1 MPLTKL
7 NVNDLMS
14 SELAYEIKI
23 RGLEVPSA
31 MDDKRKVLRGLLSQ
45 EQHGRN
51 FSESSF
57 SSGYD
62 SSEHRR
68 ICTRLLHLSNRIDR
82 LAPTS
87 EEEITQK
94 SRFKTQLVI
103 AESDLLAKLQLPT
116 GHSSP
121 APMPVTFN
129 PTQPMQTQPVTT
141 VAAPLPPL
149 AMNPQPFSPVSFTQQ
164 KKIPIFK
171 WGIRKFNGKTS
182 LIEFLELV
190 QSLMASR
197 GCNEMDLYAAAGDLF
212 EGIAWTWWHNGFVRG
227 AFHDWG
233 DLVRQLKDAFL
244 RDNYDINLIDEI
256 LRRKQGQR
264 EPVITFIAFMESQF
278 NRLTSNPFTEKDMVN
293 IIRRNFLPDYVKSSA
308 LYDILTLG
316 QLTSFCRK
324 LEDSFLTCQPGNRSD
339 SSLGNDAYSPAPRKP
354 IVCWNCEKLGHSS
367 QQCRSPRIKFCYD
380 CGMRNVTKSTC
391 PSCSK
396 NVLRHEVP
404 ALTPGPSHVQN
415 KGVTFSDP
423 NMKGKSTPDIDNS
436 EPQVTSNLGSKNFV
450 EPLIVS
456 KANDNRPYLSV
467 CIDNE
472 NITALLDSGSNA
484 NILGSSGLY
493 LLRKLN
499 LNIDYNTALQL
510 TTADGQIQNTLGF
523 FYLPITFNGEGCKI
537 KVLVVP
543 SISHQLILGIDF
555 ILQFKLNINF
565 GNFSYQSCAYVLI
578 MKISQLYLI
587 VAAMPISLGHLTL
600 FIKKTKSQH

>member
-1 MPLTKL
+1 
-7 NVNDLMS
+7 
-14 SELAYEIKI
+14 
-23 RGLEVPSA
+23 

-45 EQHGRN
+45 EQHGRS
-51 FSESSF
+51 FSESLVIIPFDEDKDGILLSFNKLEDMISQF

-68 ICTRLLHLSNRIDR
+68 ICTRLVHLSNRIDR

-149 AMNPQPFSPVSFTQQ
+149 AMNPQPFAPVSFTQQ

-256 LRRKQGQR
+256 RRRKQGQR

-293 IIRRNFLPDYVKSSA
+293 IIRRNLLPDYVKSLA

-396 NVLRHEVP
+396 NVLRQEVP

-415 KGVTFSDP
+415 RGVTFSDP
-423 NMKGKSTPDIDNS
+423 NMKGKSTP
-436 EPQVTSNLGSKNFV
+436 
-450 EPLIVS
+450 
-456 KANDNRPYLSV
+456 
-467 CIDNE
+467 
-472 NITALLDSGSNA
+472 
-484 NILGSSGLY
+484 GLM
-493 LLRKLN
+493 
-499 LNIDYNTALQL
+499 I
-510 TTADGQIQNTLGF
+510 
-523 FYLPITFNGEGCKI
+523 
-537 KVLVVP
+537 
-543 SISHQLILGIDF
+543 
-555 ILQFKLNINF
+555 
-565 GNFSYQSCAYVLI
+565 
-578 MKISQLYLI
+578 
-587 VAAMPISLGHLTL
+587 
-600 FIKKTKSQH
+600 KSQK